1 MKRLLALVIVLGLGG
16 WVAIGAIGA
25 RPDRAAAQSP
35 AIEIHR
41 VQKAG
46 FLPTPGSDGEPIFIL
61 ALGSD
66 ARPGQDIE
74 RQRADSIHIVAIN
87 PEERAVTILGFPRD
101 SYVPI
106 PGVGTRK
113 INEGLV
119 HGGPDLMVQ
128 TVSQLTGIEFDYW
141 ALTSFLGFATMVN
154 RVGGLDIEVLYP
166 MYDSLSGTS
175 FDPGEQTLTG
185 SEALAFSR
193 DRHSAPGGDFGRS
206 ENQGRVMLAA
216 LEQLHRQY
224 MRDPKALFRWMS
236 IGLAF
241 IRTDLPLSEVLNLGF
256 LALQVDPDDVTNLV
270 VPGTT
275 GAAGAASVVFLSPPS
290 GFYADLADDAI
301 IQNPPD

>member
-1 MKRLLALVIVLGLGG
+1 MKRVIGLVVVLGLGG

-25 RPDRAAAQSP
+25 QPHRAVAQSP
-35 AIEIHR
+35 PIEIHR

-74 RQRADSIHIVAIN
+74 RQRADSIHIVAVN
-87 PEERAVTILGFPRD
+87 PKKRAVTILGFPRD

-119 HGGPDLMVQ
+119 YGGPDLMVQ

-141 ALTSFLGFATMVN
+141 ALTSFLGLATMVN
-154 RVGGLDIEVLYP
+154 RVGGLDIEVEYP
-166 MYDSLSGTS
+166 MYDSASGTS
-175 FDPGEQTLTG
+175 FDPGEQTLNG
-185 SEALAFSR
+185 SQTLAFSR

-216 LEQLHRQY
+216 LEELHQQY
-224 MRDPKALFRWMS
+224 RKDPKALFRWMA

-241 IRTDLPLSEVLNLGF
+241 IRTDVAFSELLNLGF
-256 LALQVDPDDVTNLV
+256 LALQVDPNDVANLV
-270 VPGTT
+270 VPGST
-275 GAAGAASVVFLSPPS
+275 GAAGAASVVFLSP
-290 GFYADLADDAI
+290 GALYADLADDGI
-301 IQNPPD
+301 VQNPPE